1 MNAHTNN
8 SLANIQNLDKI
19 ESNDAVE
26 IGKWYILDKTKTDLF
41 YYDRS
46 WKESTEV
53 TTADG
58 GVLVCADSFESNL
71 VVLKSNGVEYR
82 VLNNN
87 LGYALTCVTEQEAQ
101 ALIEVRGRKQQ
112 TLIIEAQA
120 EIKEVIAQ
128 INMSGAQQS
137 GSTELIVATENALLE
152 QSRALKEVH
161 GKRIEELNNS
171 VKKYVEDLHEVTKYY
186 ALPAMVG
193 ISKLGMSKNIVDE
206 KLRELSLYGGLKEKE
221 IIVSEGGVASEDKPV
236 HIYQNLKYM
245 DVECIL
251 GYQSGGIGVNSVQT
265 FNSWLAEPVNRNRV
279 MPTDKSIVAI
289 TVRKYPE
296 NKGWVFSD
304 RKIET
309 YLYMRNGENIK
320 AVKTDL
326 VITGTLLAT
335 ENDFSHSF
343 YAKKIGSWNDMS
355 ANFVFLSKNEYE
367 SLSLLSEQL
376 KPLYLNTLLDSYR
389 LRLEFL
395 VAAAAYGE
403 HKLNMIGE
411 STEGKKIIVNSG
423 FFVDGCRYGQ
433 AGFHGALEAHN
444 EEIES
449 VKADIKTITNCIKN
463 GFTNP
468 KIELPNSSIG
478 GFGILNIQPTEIGF
492 IDQDGVQHLMQISD
506 GHYKAKLREIR
517 EKFDSM
523 GLHFP
528 NKNKGG
534 HSERSNNPF
543 SIIDDLAQ
551 YDLINDSHYFFDDI
565 KALGWER
572 YKRQNDLAILI
583 QGLFDR
589 GTFFG
594 YTKVSLFQEG
604 FDAKIKLVHD
614 LDKGLYDGDMPDFKS
629 YLANGRLDSEAG
641 DIFFGHRKLWDEEQN
656 EKSKDQRFY
665 DHISIPKYL
674 KADSIIKKRDGRT
687 TVKFK
692 WQTEHPYWSKAKTPA
707 RNNAFE
713 CDINKLIN
721 VSHYKLNDC
730 KPYTKDP
737 RCRDLY
743 PEWGEF
749 MMAAEAY
756 HQEGSIDE

>member
-1 MNAHTNN
+1 MNTQISSAP
-8 SLANIQNLDKI
+8 ANIQNLDKI
-19 ESNDAVE
+19 ESSDAVE

-53 TTADG
+53 MTANG
-58 GVLVCADSFESNL
+58 GVLVCADTFESNL
-71 VVLKSNGVEYR
+71 VVLKSNGVDYR

-87 LGYALTCVTEQEAQ
+87 LGYALTCITEQEAQ
-101 ALIEVRGRKQQ
+101 ALIEARGREQQ
-112 TLIIEAQA
+112 TLIMEAQT
-120 EIKEVIAQ
+120 EIREVIAH

-171 VKKYVEDLHEVTKYY
+171 VKKHVEDLHEVTKYY

-193 ISKLGMSKNIVDE
+193 ISKLSMSKNIVDE

-251 GYQSGGIGVNSVQT
+251 GYQSGGIGVNSVKA
-265 FNSWLAEPVNRNRV
+265 FNDWLAKPVNRNRV
-279 MPTDKSIVAI
+279 MPADKSIVAI

-296 NKGWVFSD
+296 NKGWSFSD
-304 RKIET
+304 NKNET

-343 YAKKIGSWNDMS
+343 YAKKIGSWNDMA

-367 SLSLLSEQL
+367 ALSLLGEQI
-376 KPLYLNTLLDSYR
+376 KPLYLNILLDSYR

-395 VAAAAYGE
+395 EAAVVYGE
-403 HKLNMIGE
+403 HKLNTIGE

-423 FFVDGCRYGQ
+423 FLIDGCRYGQ
-433 AGFHGALEAHN
+433 SGFDIGLAAHN
-444 EEIES
+444 EKIVSAKENIE
-449 VKADIKTITNCIKN
+449 TITNCIKN
-463 GFTNP
+463 GFTDP
-468 KIELPNSSIG
+468 KIELPNSSAD
-478 GFGILNIQPTEIGF
+478 GFGVLNAQPTEIGF
-492 IDQDGVQHLMQISD
+492 IDQDGIQHLMQISAC
-506 GHYKAKLREIR
+506 HYKAKLKEIK
-517 EKFDSM
+517 EKYDSM
-523 GLHFP
+523 GLYFP
-528 NKNKGG
+528 NKNKGAY
-534 HSERSNNPF
+534 SERTNNPF

-565 KALGWER
+565 KVLGWER

-604 FDAKIKLVHD
+604 FEAKIKLVHD
-614 LDKGLYDGDMPDFKS
+614 LDKGLYDGDMPDFNS

-641 DIFFGHRKLWDEEQN
+641 DVFFGHQELWDEEQS
-656 EKSKDQRFY
+656 EKSKDQRFF

-687 TVKFK
+687 MVKFK

-713 CDINKLIN
+713 CDINNLIN
-721 VSHYKLNDC
+721 VSRYKPNDC
-730 KPYTKDP
+730 ESFTKDP

-743 PEWGEF
+743 PKWGNF

-756 HQEGSIDE
+756 HQKGSIDE